1 VPQHPG
7 FDEDLVVVVKDAQ
20 TFARWHLGLV
30 EWGDALRAGDIGVIG
45 PRHLAGALPTWNRRR
60 KPIQHYPGSRPVDVG
75 PVAAPAAPSTKI
87 PGFTG
92 QLLTPGEEGY
102 EGARRVWNGAIDRRP
117 SHIARCATVADVV
130 AALRFAR
137 ERDLLVA
144 VRGGG
149 HGVAG
154 TAVCDD
160 GLVIDLSPMKDVL
173 VAPGARTARAGA
185 GVLWGEL
192 DAATQAFGLATT
204 GGIVSHTGIAGLT
217 LGGGIGWLM
226 RRFGL
231 SVDNLLSAEVV
242 TADGGVITASTDQ
255 HPTCSGAYGAA
266 VATSAS

>member
-1 VPQHPG
+1 
-7 FDEDLVVVVKDAQ
+7 
-20 TFARWHLGLV
+20 
-30 EWGDALRAGDIGVIG
+30 
-45 PRHLAGALPTWNRRR
+45 
-60 KPIQHYPGSRPVDVG
+60 
-75 PVAAPAAPSTKI
+75 
-87 PGFTG
+87 
-92 QLLTPGEEGY
+92 
-102 EGARRVWNGAIDRRP
+102 VWNGAIDRRP

-144 VRGGG
+144 VRVGG

-160 GLVIDLSPMKDVL
+160 GLVIDLSPMKDL
-173 VAPGARTARAGA
+173 RVAPGTRTAHAGA
-185 GVLWGEL
+185 GVPWGEL

-231 SVDNLLSAEVV
+231 TIDNLLAAEVV
-242 TADGGVITASTDQ
+242 TADGGVITASAEQ
-255 HPTCSGAYGAA
+255 HADLFWGLRGGGGNFGIVTAFSYRLHPVGPQVWPGRCCGRWRTAPRFWAATGTSSPGRPTRSPPSSPCEEHHRSPCCRSSCTGGRCA
-266 VATSAS
+266 